1 MVCYGYIKLQRNATS
16 SMLPCLVYFSVLYR
30 CTNPLHT
37 RQHVAS
43 NICICNNST
52 PQECALPLY
61 HYFEH
66 VWLCF
71 FCLFVFYYWH
81 WFQADIKPY
90 LYTTNTLL
98 CSTLVY
104 TEVNLIFTLF
114 QLVKVTTLLFN
125 APWLIIFLL
134 VSLFGTS
141 SLLILTMTTL
151 IMLMR
156 YTWVIA
162 QKCNTKIAKL

>member
-1 MVCYGYIKLQRNATS
+1 MCILLVCYGYIKLQRNAAS
-16 SMLPCLVYFSVLYR
+16 SMFPCLVYFSVLYR
-30 CTNPLHT
+30 CRTLCIPC

-43 NICICNNST
+43 NICICNHST

-81 WFQADIKPY
+81 WFQADIKPSTF
-90 LYTTNTLL
+90 TTKSTLL
-98 CSTLVY
+98 CTLVY

-114 QLVKVTTLLFN
+114 QLVKVTTLVQC
-125 APWLIIFLL
+125 PLIDIISISIIYCSVLL
-134 VSLFGTS
+134 PYS
-141 SLLILTMTTL
+141 SLQ
-151 IMLMR
+151 
-156 YTWVIA
+156 WSH
-162 QKCNTKIAKL
+162 